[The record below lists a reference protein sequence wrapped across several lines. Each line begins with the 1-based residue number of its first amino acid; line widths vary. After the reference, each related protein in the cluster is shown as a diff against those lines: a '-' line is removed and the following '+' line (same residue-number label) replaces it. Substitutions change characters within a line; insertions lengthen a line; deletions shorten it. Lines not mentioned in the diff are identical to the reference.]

1 MPVHL
6 GLLKGA
12 LVLSIVRVKV
22 AWKGVGVLKKKKNQ
36 KQGEDGGRKG
46 RLLYSLALFI
56 MLQKMSTRL

>member
-22 AWKGVGVLKKKKNQ
+22 AWKGVGVLKKKKIKN
-36 KQGEDGGRKG
+36 KEKTVEGKEGC
-46 RLLYSLALFI
+46 YIVWHCS
-56 MLQKMSTRL
+56 